1 MAKIN
6 KKQKQRIQAQEEEL
20 SLETEQE
27 SKAPGTPQY
36 DTASDSE
43 SSETVRYAPT
53 SILKLDSFASPATTK
68 LRRKMWLSL
77 TAHVELSKLLEAAKS
92 SSDHHF
98 DTWSNPK
105 TLRRDPE
112 ITQDEWEKVIEQQ
125 YQTWHNDITTKLSAE
140 IDAHHCTIR
149 QWQITEEHGSMQ
161 KSETLRLIMHAE
173 TTTARLRKL
182 LVILRDFKNQMK
194 GEYVDAHQQ
203 TDVTDVSYIGSITQR
218 LVEPYQS
225 PQVHKA
231 WYKGPDG
238 RDLNASERF
247 KKDAIEYYSRFADDS
262 ILWCPVARG
271 YSGEDELQ
279 AVHLVHYNTGE
290 RACEYLFG
298 KAANHQGHLM
308 DPSNSLVL
316 PETFKDAL
324 DRGQMIIVPA
334 CLDDIDP
341 ESGKIVNESDTEPY
355 KIRLLDQ
362 SWKKSPPDEDSSR
375 CQARN
380 YPIDGRILKFKNDNR
395 PKKMYLWYRALTAIA
410 MRQRCKAPG
419 WEHDVEALGHG
430 TWTSPG
436 ESLRRSTMT
445 AIMKHVG
452 FIDDP
457 EPISMLGSTLEGDPT
472 ETPYD
477 KMIADRVAMILD
489 TTHTNW
495 LKSRRSAFARMHA
508 GKKVEIDWE
517 DEDQHEKFASWE
529 RCVDYYRRH

>member
-1 MAKIN
+1 MT
-6 KKQKQRIQAQEEEL
+6 KQRLQAQEEEL

-27 SKAPGTPQY
+27 AKAEETQHY
-36 DTASDSE
+36 DSASDSD
-43 SSETVRYAPT
+43 SSQTVNVAPT
-53 SILKLDSFASPATTK
+53 GVLNLDRFASPATTK

-77 TAHVELSKLLEAAKS
+77 SAHVELSKLLEAAKS

-112 ITQDEWEKVIEQQ
+112 MTQDGWEKAIEQH
-125 YQTWHNDITTKLSAE
+125 YQTWYDDTVKKLSAE
-140 IDAHHCTIR
+140 VDAHSFSIR
-149 QWQITEEHGSMQ
+149 QWQITEEHGNMP
-161 KSETLRLIMHAE
+161 KSETLPLIVQAE
-173 TTTARLRKL
+173 TTTAHRRKL
-182 LVILRDFKNQMK
+182 LIILRDFRNQMK

-203 TDVTDVSYIGSITQR
+203 TDVTDLSYIGSITQR

-238 RDLNASERF
+238 RDLDAPERF
-247 KKDAIEYYSRFADDS
+247 KKDAIDYYSSRFAKELS
-262 ILWCPVARG
+262 LWCPVARG
-271 YSGEDELQ
+271 YSRENEVQ
-279 AVHLVHYNTGE
+279 VVHLVHYNTGE

-298 KAANHQGHLM
+298 KTANNQGHLM
-308 DPSNSLVL
+308 DPSNSLTL

-334 CLDDIDP
+334 CLGDIDP
-341 ESGKIVNESDTEPY
+341 ESGKKVNESDTEPY
-355 KIRLLDQ
+355 KIRLLDL
-362 SWKKSPPDEDSSR
+362 SWKKSPSGEDSSR

-410 MRQRCKAPG
+410 MRQRCKVPG
-419 WEHDVEALGHG
+419 WEHDVEALSHG

>member
-1 MAKIN
+1 
-6 KKQKQRIQAQEEEL
+6 
-20 SLETEQE
+20 
-27 SKAPGTPQY
+27 
-36 DTASDSE
+36 
-43 SSETVRYAPT
+43 
-53 SILKLDSFASPATTK
+53 
-68 LRRKMWLSL
+68 MWLSL
-77 TAHVELSKLLEAAKS
+77 TAHVELSKLLEAATS

-105 TLRRDPE
+105 TLRRDPGMA
-112 ITQDEWEKVIEQQ
+112 QDQWEKTIEHQ
-125 YQTWHNDITTKLSAE
+125 YQTWRNHTTHKLSAE
-140 IDAHHCTIR
+140 IDAHSYTNR
-149 QWQITEEHGSMQ
+149 QWQITEEHGNMP
-161 KSETLRLIMHAE
+161 KSETLPLIMQAE
-173 TTTARLRKL
+173 TTTVNLRKL
-182 LVILRDFKNQMK
+182 LIILRDCKNQIK

-203 TDVTDVSYIGSITQR
+203 AHVTDVSYIGSITQR

-225 PQVHKA
+225 PKVHKE

-247 KKDAIEYYSRFADDS
+247 EKDAIDYYSSRFAEES
-262 ILWCPVARG
+262 FLWCPVARG
-271 YSGEDELQ
+271 YSGDDEVQ
-279 AVHLVHYNTGE
+279 TVHLVHYNTGE
-290 RACEYLFG
+290 SACEYLFG

-308 DPSNSLVL
+308 DPSNNLML
-316 PETFKDAL
+316 PETFKNAL

-334 CLDDIDP
+334 CLGDIDP

-355 KIRLLDQ
+355 KIRLLDL
-362 SWKKSPPDEDSSR
+362 SWKKSPSGEDSSR

-380 YPIDGRILKFKNDNR
+380 YQVDGRILDFKTDTR
-395 PKKMYLWYRALTAIA
+395 PKKMYLWYRALTTILL
-410 MRQRCKAPG
+410 RQRCKVPG

-457 EPISMLGSTLEGDPT
+457 EPILMLGPTLEGDPT
-472 ETPYD
+472 ETPND
-477 KMIADRVAMILD
+477 MMIADRVAMILD

-517 DEDQHEKFASWE
+517 DEEQHEKFASWQ
-529 RCVDYYRRH
+529 RCADFLRRY